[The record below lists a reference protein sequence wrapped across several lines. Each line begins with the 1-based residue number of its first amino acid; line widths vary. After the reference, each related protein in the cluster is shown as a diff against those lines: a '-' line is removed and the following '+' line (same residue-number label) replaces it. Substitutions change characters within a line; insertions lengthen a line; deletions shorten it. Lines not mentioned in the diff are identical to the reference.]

1 MLNARSRTANR
12 TTAGRWTVAAALLA
26 SAVTVLAAC
35 SGSATGDSAPESS
48 APVIR
53 GNVGNVVACT
63 PTSTVICAVAGA
75 NANEVNVSWIG
86 TGTGF
91 IVQYQKPG
99 SSGYRNPAGSCAN
112 AITYLS
118 AALQCTATSVP
129 TGTNKFRVAPY
140 RNGGAGTYSSWK
152 SVSVIGAPGAPVIGA
167 ATVTG
172 ETTATVAFTAPTSNG
187 GAAITR
193 YTATSSPAGG
203 SGTLEQA
210 GSGIIDVTGL
220 LPGTAYTFTVT
231 ASNSSGTSVASA
243 ASGPVTTISG
253 SNPPLNVTAIAGPT
267 TEAGL
272 LTAVVTFEAPEA
284 KAGSTITRYTATSA
298 PDGIIGI
305 RNGAASGNINVT
317 GLTLGKAYT
326 FTVTATDSNG
336 NTSLAS
342 NPSGTVTPRF
352 AVTATAGPSSGEA
365 VVSWSPGTA
374 SAVGYVVYFKKSGND
389 WENATGLCEDE
400 ISMYSTATQ
409 CVASGLT
416 PGAEYRFSV
425 KAWLGGRRGMDPLI
439 YSNAVTVPTGLP
451 TASSGSVSATAG
463 TGSRTIV
470 VDWTEVPGAQGYSV
484 LGGRDDGSTPIYMSL
499 SGGCGSESTFNTTVT
514 QCTDNNFNLN
524 ERYGFQVIPRF
535 VNAATSL
542 VTYGTPMFTPASTC
556 PGGSTSSSCTTS
568 TSVVTAT
575 TVPGAPS
582 ITTVTNTQG
591 KALVFFTA
599 PSSNGGSTITGYN
612 VSWSPSMPGSTA
624 TCTSTCI
631 VEGLMGG
638 ISYTFKMTATNT
650 KGDSAASAGYLH
662 LFKGLPAAPEIANVV
677 QGSAG
682 TGTATISFIPG
693 LEGGGTVSAYT
704 VMSTPGDKSVTVGAS
719 AGTVTVTGLTVGTQ
733 YTFTMKATNEYG
745 DSVNSA
751 GRTFTAS

>member
-1 MLNARSRTANR
+1 
-12 TTAGRWTVAAALLA
+12 
-26 SAVTVLAAC
+26 
-35 SGSATGDSAPESS
+35 
-48 APVIR
+48 
-53 GNVGNVVACT
+53 
-63 PTSTVICAVAGA
+63 
-75 NANEVNVSWIG
+75 
-86 TGTGF
+86 
-91 IVQYQKPG
+91 
-99 SSGYRNPAGSCAN
+99 
-112 AITYLS
+112 
-118 AALQCTATSVP
+118 
-129 TGTNKFRVAPY
+129 
-140 RNGGAGTYSSWK
+140 
-152 SVSVIGAPGAPVIGA
+152 
-167 ATVTG
+167 
-172 ETTATVAFTAPTSNG
+172 
-187 GAAITR
+187 
-193 YTATSSPAGG
+193 
-203 SGTLEQA
+203 
-210 GSGIIDVTGL
+210 
-220 LPGTAYTFTVT
+220 
-231 ASNSSGTSVASA
+231 
-243 ASGPVTTISG
+243 
-253 SNPPLNVTAIAGPT
+253 
-267 TEAGL
+267 
-272 LTAVVTFEAPEA
+272 
-284 KAGSTITRYTATSA
+284 
-298 PDGIIGI
+298 
-305 RNGAASGNINVT
+305 
-317 GLTLGKAYT
+317 
-326 FTVTATDSNG
+326 
-336 NTSLAS
+336 
-342 NPSGTVTPRF
+342 
-352 AVTATAGPSSGEA
+352 
-365 VVSWSPGTA
+365 
-374 SAVGYVVYFKKSGND
+374 
-389 WENATGLCEDE
+389 
-400 ISMYSTATQ
+400 MYSTATQ

-425 KAWLGGRRGMDPLI
+425 KAWLGGRKGMDPLI

-484 LGGRDDGSTPIYMSL
+484 LAGVDDGGTPIYMSL

-514 QCTDNNFNLN
+514 QCTNDNFNLN
-524 ERYGFQVIPRF
+524 WRYGFQVIPRF
-535 VNAATSL
+535 VNAATSS

-568 TSVVTAT
+568 TSAVTTT
-575 TVPGAPS
+575 TVPGAPT

-612 VSWSPSMPGSTA
+612 VSWSPSMAGSTA
-624 TCTSTCI
+624 TCTTTCI

-638 ISYTFKMTATNT
+638 ISYTFKMTATNA

>member
-1 MLNARSRTANR
+1 MLNARSRTAHR
-12 TTAGRWTVAAALLA
+12 TSAGRWTVAAALLA

-35 SGSATGDSAPESS
+35 SGGATGDSAPESS

-172 ETTATVAFTAPTSNG
+172 ATTATVAFTAPTSNG
-187 GAAITR
+187 GSAIMS

-210 GSGIIDVTGL
+210 GSGIINVTGL

-352 AVTATAGPSSGEA
+352 AVAATAGPSSGEA

-389 WENATGLCEDE
+389 WENSTGLCEDE

-425 KAWLGGRRGMDPLI
+425 KAWLGGRKGMDPLI

-470 VDWTEVPGAQGYSV
+470 VDWTEVPGAQGYAV
-484 LGGRDDGSTPIYMSL
+484 LAGVDDGGTPIYMSL
-499 SGGCGSESTFNTTVT
+499 GGGCGSESTFNTAVT
-514 QCTDNNFNLN
+514 QCTNDNFNLN
-524 ERYGFQVIPRF
+524 WRYGFQVIPRF
-535 VNAATSL
+535 VNAATSS

-556 PGGSTSSSCTTS
+556 PGGSTSSSCATS
-568 TSVVTAT
+568 TSVVPTT

-599 PSSNGGSTITGYN
+599 PSSDGGSTITGYN
-612 VSWSPSMPGSTA
+612 VSWSPSMAGSTA
-624 TCTSTCI
+624 TCTTTCI

-638 ISYTFKMTATNT
+638 ISYTFQMTATNA
-650 KGDSAASAGYLH
+650 KGDSAPSAGYLH

-751 GRTFTAS
+751 ARTFTAS